1 MAVKTLSKGAMLPA
15 ELRGVTLVY
24 GPAGAGKTTFVAWWA
39 RRYGKVFWVSAFEDE
54 ATFRANMAKLG
65 YEFGD
70 RLVFWEAPLGEVEA
84 FFNALVDAVAREGPE
99 ALVVDSVTAFL
110 PHGGVDLLQNLLY
123 RVVRKMGVDVFL
135 TAERQVAEQ
144 LTYLADNVIEL
155 KYEVHPYGSFRELVV
170 RKVRGG
176 PAGYTTPFIIVEGEG
191 FVPLTPMLA
200 PLGTGAKIE
209 VLETGTC
216 IDKLAGGV
224 YKGAVTAVVGPMGS
238 GKTTLMLTVAKAL
251 KDGGKRVA
259 YINVGGGGSLVAEK
273 YSVEAVDVEFN
284 ITQLLHTLLKLTSRC
299 YDVIFIRGLDAF
311 DKAFGREAFIRA
323 LRCVVKASRVGP
335 AVVVSLRR
343 LYGMDIL
350 FDVILRVGEDFV
362 ESVRSP
368 VGKGK
373 IPKAECKH

>member
-1 MAVKTLSKGAMLPA
+1 MAVRGIRLVEWIALPV

-24 GPAGAGKTTFVAWWA
+24 GAAGAGKTTFVAWWV

-65 YEFGD
+65 YEFGG

-84 FFNALVDAVAREGPE
+84 FFNALVDAVARERPE

-110 PHGGVDLLQNLLY
+110 PQGGVDLLQNLVY
-123 RVVRKMGVDVFL
+123 RVVRRMGVDVFL
-135 TAERQVAEQ
+135 TAEEHVAEQ

-155 KYEVHPYGSFRELVV
+155 KYEVYPYGSFRELVV

-176 PAGYTTPFIIVEGEG
+176 PAGYTTPFLIMEGEG

-224 YKGAVTAVVGPMGS
+224 YKGAATAIVGPMGS
-238 GKTTLMLTVAKAL
+238 GKTTLMLMAAKAL
-251 KDGGKRVA
+251 RERGRKVA
-259 YINVGGGGSLVAEK
+259 YINLGPGGSLVAEK
-273 YSVEAVDVEFN
+273 YGVEAVFLYFDR
-284 ITQLLHTLLKLTSRC
+284 TQLVQTLLKLKD
-299 YDVIFIRGLDAF
+299 YDAVFVRGLDVF
-311 DKAFGREAFIRA
+311 DEAFGREAFIRT
-323 LRCVVKASRVGP
+323 LRCAARASYMGP
-335 AVVVSLRR
+335 ALVVSVKDLN
-343 LYGMDIL
+343 GMDIL
-350 FDVILRVGEDFV
+350 FDVIIRVGEDFV

-368 VGKGK
+368 IGKHRV
-373 IPKAECKH
+373 PKAECA

>member
-1 MAVKTLSKGAMLPA
+1 MAVKILAERAVLPA
-15 ELRGVTLVY
+15 ELKGVTLVY
-24 GPAGAGKTTFVAWWA
+24 GAAGAGKTTFTAWWA

-65 YEFGD
+65 YEFGGK
-70 RLVFWEAPLGEVEA
+70 LVFWEAPLGEAEA

-110 PHGGVDLLQNLLY
+110 PQGGVDLLQNLVY

-155 KYEVHPYGSFRELVV
+155 RYEVHPYGSFRELVV

-191 FVPLTPMLA
+191 FVPLAPPASGARPMA
-200 PLGTGAKIE
+200 
-209 VLETGTC
+209 LETGTC
-216 IDKLAGGV
+216 IDKLAGGL
-224 YKGAVTAVVGPMGS
+224 YKGAVTAIVGPMGS

-259 YINVGGGGSLVAEK
+259 YINVGGGGSLVAQK

-284 ITQLLHTLLKLTSRC
+284 ITQLLHALLKLTGRG
-299 YDVIFIRGLDAF
+299 YDAVFIRGLDAF

-323 LRCVVKASRVGP
+323 LRSVVRASRAGP

-350 FDVILRVGEDFV
+350 FDVIIRVGEDFV
-362 ESVRSP
+362 EAVRSP
-368 VGKGK
+368 VGKSRVSK
-373 IPKAECKH
+373 SECF

>member
-1 MAVKTLSKGAMLPA
+1 MTLLDLALL

-24 GPAGAGKTTFVAWWA
+24 GAAGAGKTTFTAWWV

-70 RLVFWEAPLGEVEA
+70 RLVFWEAPLGEAEA
-84 FFNALVDAVAREGPE
+84 FFNALVDAVAKERPE

-110 PHGGVDLLQNLLY
+110 PQSGVDLLQNLVY

-135 TAERQVAEQ
+135 TAEAHVAEQ

-155 KYEVHPYGSFRELVV
+155 KYEVYPYGSFRELVV

-191 FVPLTPMLA
+191 FVPLA
-200 PLGTGAKIE
+200 PPAGGARPTA
-209 VLETGTC
+209 LETGTC
-216 IDKLAGGV
+216 IDKLVGGV
-224 YKGAVTAVVGPMGS
+224 YKGAATAVVGPVGS
-238 GKTTLMLTVAKAL
+238 GKTTIMLMAAKAL
-251 KDGGKRVA
+251 MDRGKRVA
-259 YINVGGGGSLVAEK
+259 YVDVGGGGSLVAEK
-273 YSVEAVDVEFN
+273 YGVETIDVELN
-284 ITQLLHTLLKLTSRC
+284 VTHLVHTLRRLAGVG
-299 YDVIFIRGLDAF
+299 YDAVFIRGLDAF
-311 DKAFGREAFIRA
+311 GSAFGRDAFVQA
-323 LRCVVKASRVGP
+323 LRYATRVSRMGP
-335 AVVVSLRR
+335 AVVASLRR

-350 FDVILRVGEDFV
+350 FDVVIRVGEDFV

-368 VGKGK
+368 IGRHR
-373 IPKAECKH
+373 ISKAECKL

>member
-1 MAVKTLSKGAMLPA
+1 MAVKNLAEGAVLPA

-24 GPAGAGKTTFVAWWA
+24 GPAGAGKTTFTAWWA

-70 RLVFWEAPLGEVEA
+70 RLVFWEAPLGEAEA
-84 FFNALVDAVAREGPE
+84 FFNALVDAVAKERPE

-110 PHGGVDLLQNLLY
+110 PQGGLDLLQNLVY
-123 RVVRKMGVDVFL
+123 RVVRRMGVDVFL

-155 KYEVHPYGSFRELVV
+155 HYEVHPYGSFRELVV

-176 PAGYTTPFIIVEGEG
+176 PAGYTTPFLIVEGEG
-191 FVPLTPMLA
+191 FVPLVPSAEMKPTA
-200 PLGTGAKIE
+200 
-209 VLETGTC
+209 LETGTC
-216 IDKLAGGV
+216 IDRLAGGL
-224 YKGAVTAVVGPMGS
+224 YKGAATAVVGPMGS
-238 GKTTLMLTVAKAL
+238 GKTTLMLTVTKAL
-251 KDGGKRVA
+251 KEGGKKAA

-273 YSVEAVDVEFN
+273 YGVETVDVEFN
-284 ITQLLHTLLKLTSRC
+284 ITQLLHTLLKLTGRG
-299 YDVIFIRGLDAF
+299 YDAVFIRGLDAF

-323 LRCVVKASRVGP
+323 LRCVVRASRVGP

-362 ESVRSP
+362 EAVRSP

>member
-1 MAVKTLSKGAMLPA
+1 MAVKTLAEGAVLPA

-24 GPAGAGKTTFVAWWA
+24 GAAGAGKTTFTAWWV

-54 ATFRANMAKLG
+54 AAFRANMAKFG

-84 FFNALVDAVAREGPE
+84 FFNALVDAVAKEGPE

-110 PHGGVDLLQNLLY
+110 PHGGVDLLQNLVY

-155 KYEVHPYGSFRELVV
+155 RYEVYPYGSFRELVV

-176 PAGYTTPFIIVEGEG
+176 PAGYTTPFLIVEGEG
-191 FVPLTPMLA
+191 FVPLVPPAGGARPTA
-200 PLGTGAKIE
+200 LG
-209 VLETGTC
+209 TGTC

-224 YKGAVTAVVGPMGS
+224 YKGAATAVVGPMGS

-273 YSVEAVDVEFN
+273 YGVEAVDVEFN
-284 ITQLLHTLLKLTSRC
+284 ITQLLHALLKLTGRG
-299 YDVIFIRGLDAF
+299 YDAVFIRGLDAF

-323 LRCVVKASRVGP
+323 LRSVVRASRVGP

-343 LYGMDIL
+343 LYGMDVL
-350 FDVILRVGEDFV
+350 FDVIIRVGEDFV

-368 VGKGK
+368 IGKRRV
-373 IPKAECKH
+373 PKAECV

>member
-1 MAVKTLSKGAMLPA
+1 MAVKTLSEGAMLPA

-24 GPAGAGKTTFVAWWA
+24 GPAGAGKTTFTAWWV

-54 ATFRANMAKLG
+54 ATFRANMARLG

-70 RLVFWEAPLGEVEA
+70 RLVFWEAPLGDVEA

-110 PHGGVDLLQNLLY
+110 PQGGVDLLQNLVY

-135 TAERQVAEQ
+135 TAEEHVAGQ

-176 PAGYTTPFIIVEGEG
+176 PAGCTTPFLIVEGEG
-191 FVPLTPMLA
+191 FVPLASPA
-200 PLGTGAKIE
+200 GGARPAALG
-209 VLETGTC
+209 TGTC

-224 YKGAVTAVVGPMGS
+224 YKGAATAIVGPMGS

-284 ITQLLHTLLKLTSRC
+284 ITQLLHTLLKLTGRG

-323 LRCVVKASRVGP
+323 LRYVVMASGMGP
-335 AVVVSLRR
+335 AMVVSLRR

-350 FDVILRVGEDFV
+350 FDVIIRVGENFV

-368 VGKGK
+368 IGKQR
-373 IPKAECKH
+373 ISKAECV